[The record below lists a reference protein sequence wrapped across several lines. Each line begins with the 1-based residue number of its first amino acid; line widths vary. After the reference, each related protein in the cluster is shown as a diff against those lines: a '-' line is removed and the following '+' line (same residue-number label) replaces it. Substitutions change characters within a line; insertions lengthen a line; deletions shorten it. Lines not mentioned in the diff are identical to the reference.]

1 LYAYIRCPVFSNFYL
16 FLSFLS
22 LGRIVLSDH
31 VVQILLCC
39 TCLCNTHY
47 LKLPIVNKELII
59 NAAPSGVEIALL
71 EDKKLVEL
79 HNEKADANF
88 AVGDLYL
95 GKVKKLIPGLNAAF
109 IDVGFEKDAFLHY
122 TDLSPYARSL
132 LKFTQLCVADKN
144 PGVFDFS
151 KFNVEPEI
159 IKTGKINEVL
169 SGKPNI
175 LVQILKEPIAAKGPR
190 LSCELSLPGRF
201 VVITPF
207 NDIVAVSKKI
217 HSADERKRLQK
228 IIESIKVKN
237 FGVIVRTAAE
247 GKNTAELHDDL
258 LTLVETWKTIQKN
271 LKGAQPPAKI
281 LSEQDKTTSILRD
294 LLNEDFN
301 RVIINDKNIYNDIK
315 SYIQKIAPD
324 KADIVSFHSNGTA
337 VFDQFGISKQVKSSF
352 GKTVNL
358 NSGAYIII
366 EHTEAL
372 HVIDVN
378 SGYKSVSNNQ
388 EENALETNMEAAEEI
403 ARQLRLR
410 DIGGIIVV
418 DFIDMK
424 LPENK
429 RKLQEAMEKFMLSDR
444 AKHAVLPISKFGL
457 MQITRQRM
465 RPEVNI
471 NTSEICP
478 SCNGTGKITSSF
490 LLEDEIEKRL
500 HYLVTHQHKNLTIVV
515 HPVVYSHLTK
525 GIFNNIRR
533 KWQRKL
539 KTPIKVKANADYYFT
554 EFKFFDANDEEIKF

>member
-1 LYAYIRCPVFSNFYL
+1 
-16 FLSFLS
+16 
-22 LGRIVLSDH
+22 
-31 VVQILLCC
+31 
-39 TCLCNTHY
+39 
-47 LKLPIVNKELII
+47 VNKELII
-59 NAAPSGVEIALL
+59 NAGANGVDIALL

-79 HNEKADANF
+79 HSEKADGRF

-109 IDVGFEKDAFLHY
+109 VDVGFEKDAFLHY
-122 TDLSPYARSL
+122 TDLSPYAKSL
-132 LKFTQLCVADKN
+132 LKFTQQAIADKT
-144 PGVFDFS
+144 PEGFDFGQ
-151 KFNVEPEI
+151 FQVEPEI

-190 LSCELSLPGRF
+190 LSCEISLPGRF
-201 VVITPF
+201 VVLTPF
-207 NDIVAVSKKI
+207 NDIVAVSRKI
-217 HSADERKRLQK
+217 HSSEERKRLQR
-228 IIESIKVKN
+228 IVESIKKKN

-247 GKNTAELHDDL
+247 GKNTAELHEDL
-258 LTLVETWKTIQKN
+258 SELVATWEKIQKN
-271 LKGAQPPAKI
+271 LKGAVAPAKI
-281 LSEQDKTTSILRD
+281 LSEQTKTTSILRD

-301 RVIINDKNIYNDIK
+301 RIVTNDKGIYTDAKN
-315 SYIQKIAPD
+315 YIQKVAPE
-324 KADIVSFHSNGTA
+324 KADIVTLHSNG
-337 VFDQFGISKQVKSSF
+337 VSIFDQYGITKQVKSSF

-358 NSGAYIII
+358 NSGAYVII

-388 EENALETNMEAAEEI
+388 EQNALETNLEAAEEI

-424 LPENK
+424 LPDNK
-429 RKLQEAMEKFMLSDR
+429 KKIIEAMEGFMRPDR

-471 NTSEICP
+471 KTEEVCP
-478 SCNGTGKITSSF
+478 SCQGTGKIAST
-490 LLEDEIEKRL
+490 LILEDEIEKNL
-500 HYLVTHQHKNLTIVV
+500 SYLITHKHRNLTIAVSPIL
-515 HPVVYSHLTK
+515 HAYLTK
-525 GIFNNIRR
+525 GWLWSKAAKWKR
-533 KWQRKL
+533 KYKQNV
-539 KTPIKVKANADYYFT
+539 TIKPDTTYHLT
-554 EFKFFDANDEEIKF
+554 DFKFFDQEGEEIKL

>member
-1 LYAYIRCPVFSNFYL
+1 M
-16 FLSFLS
+16 
-22 LGRIVLSDH
+22 
-31 VVQILLCC
+31 
-39 TCLCNTHY
+39 
-47 LKLPIVNKELII
+47 NKELII
-59 NAAPSGVEIALL
+59 NAGANGVDIALM

-79 HNEKADANF
+79 HSEKADGRF

-109 IDVGFEKDAFLHY
+109 VDVGFEKDAFLHY
-122 TDLSPYARSL
+122 TDLSPYAKSL
-132 LKFTQLCVADKN
+132 LKFTQQAINDKT
-144 PGVFDFS
+144 PEGMDFGQ
-151 KFNVEPEI
+151 FQVEPEI

-190 LSCELSLPGRF
+190 LSCEISLPGRF
-201 VVITPF
+201 VVLTPF
-207 NDIVAVSKKI
+207 NDIVAVSRKI
-217 HSADERKRLQK
+217 HSSEERKRLQR
-228 IIESIKVKN
+228 IVESIKKKN

-247 GKNTAELHDDL
+247 GKNTAELHEDL
-258 LTLVETWKTIQKN
+258 SELVATWEKIQKN
-271 LKGAQPPAKI
+271 LKGAVAPAKI
-281 LSEQDKTTSILRD
+281 LSEQTKTTSILRD

-301 RVIINDKNIYNDIK
+301 RIVTNDKGIYTDAKN
-315 SYIQKIAPD
+315 YIQKVAPE
-324 KADIVSFHSNGTA
+324 KADIVTLHSNG
-337 VFDQFGISKQVKSSF
+337 VSIFDQYGITKQVKSSF

-358 NSGAYIII
+358 NSGAYVII

-388 EENALETNMEAAEEI
+388 EQNALETNLEAAEEI

-424 LPENK
+424 LPDNK
-429 RKLQEAMEKFMLSDR
+429 RKIVEAMEGFMRPDR

-471 NTSEICP
+471 KTEEVCP
-478 SCNGTGKITSSF
+478 SCQGTGKIAST
-490 LLEDEIEKRL
+490 LILEDEIEKNL
-500 HYLVTHQHKNLTIVV
+500 SYLITHKHRNLTISVSPIL
-515 HPVVYSHLTK
+515 HAYLTK
-525 GIFNNIRR
+525 GWLWSKAYKWKRKYRQNI
-533 KWQRKL
+533 
-539 KTPIKVKANADYYFT
+539 TIKPDTTYHLT
-554 EFKFFDANDEEIKF
+554 DFKFFDQEGEEIKL

>member
-1 LYAYIRCPVFSNFYL
+1 
-16 FLSFLS
+16 
-22 LGRIVLSDH
+22 
-31 VVQILLCC
+31 
-39 TCLCNTHY
+39 
-47 LKLPIVNKELII
+47 VNKELII
-59 NAAPSGVEIALL
+59 NSTAHGVDIALL

-79 HNEKADANF
+79 HSEKTDARF

-109 IDVGFEKDAFLHY
+109 VDVGYEKDAFLHY

-132 LKFTQLCVADKN
+132 LKFTQVAINDKSAE
-144 PGVFDFS
+144 VFDFGQ
-151 KFNVEPEI
+151 FQVEPEI

-175 LVQILKEPIAAKGPR
+175 LVQILKEPIANKGPR
-190 LSCELSLPGRF
+190 LSCEISLPGRF
-201 VVITPF
+201 VVLTPF
-207 NDIVAVSKKI
+207 NDIVAVSRKI
-217 HSADERKRLQK
+217 HSSEERKRLQR
-228 IIESIKVKN
+228 IVESIKPKN

-247 GKNTAELHDDL
+247 GKNTAELHEDL
-258 LTLVETWKTIQKN
+258 SELTDMWKSIQQN
-271 LKGAQPPAKI
+271 LKSATPPSKI
-281 LSEQDKTTSILRD
+281 LSEQTKTTSILRD

-301 RVIINDKNIYNDIK
+301 KIVTNDKNIFAESKN
-315 SYIQKIAPD
+315 YIQRVAPE
-324 KADIVSFHSNGTA
+324 KADIVAFHQNGTPI
-337 VFDQFGISKQVKSSF
+337 FDQFGVTKQVKGSF

-358 NSGAYIII
+358 PSGAYLII

-388 EENALETNMEAAEEI
+388 EQNALETNIEAAEEI

-429 RKLQEAMEKFMLSDR
+429 KKLVEAMEGFMRPDR

-465 RPEVNI
+465 KPEMSI
-471 NTSEICP
+471 NTQEVCP
-478 SCNGTGKITSSF
+478 TCYGTGKIAST
-490 LLEDEIEKRL
+490 LILEDEIEKNL
-500 HYLVTHQHKNLTIVV
+500 NYLITHKHRNLSLVV
-515 HPVVYSHLTK
+515 HPIVHAFLTK
-525 GIFNNIRR
+525 GWLWSKASKWKR
-533 KWQRKL
+533 KFKEKISVRHDTSYHL
-539 KTPIKVKANADYYFT
+539 T
-554 EFKFFDANDEEIKF
+554 EFRFFDENGEHIKL

>member
-1 LYAYIRCPVFSNFYL
+1 M
-16 FLSFLS
+16 
-22 LGRIVLSDH
+22 
-31 VVQILLCC
+31 
-39 TCLCNTHY
+39 
-47 LKLPIVNKELII
+47 NKELII
-59 NAAPSGVEIALL
+59 NAAPQGVEIALL

-79 HNEKADANF
+79 HNEKADASF

-109 IDVGFEKDAFLHY
+109 VDVGFEKDAFLHY
-122 TDLSPYARSL
+122 TDLSPYAKSL
-132 LKFTQLCVADKN
+132 LKFTQTAIGDN
-144 PGVFDFS
+144 TPSGFDFGN
-151 KFNVEPEI
+151 FLVEPEI

-190 LSCELSLPGRF
+190 LSCEISLPGRF

-207 NDIVAVSKKI
+207 NDIVAVSRKI
-217 HSADERKRLQK
+217 HSSEERKRLQK
-228 IIESIKVKN
+228 IIESIKPKN

-247 GKNTAELHDDL
+247 GKNTAELHEDL
-258 LTLVETWKTIQKN
+258 SALVDTWKQIQGN
-271 LKGAQPPAKI
+271 LKGAVAPAKI
-281 LSEQDKTTSILRD
+281 LSEQAKTTSMLRD

-301 RVIINDKNIYNDIK
+301 RIVVNDKNIFNDAK
-315 SYIQKIAPD
+315 NYIQKIAPD
-324 KADIVSFHSNGTA
+324 KADIVTFFHNGSPI
-337 VFDQFGISKQVKSSF
+337 FDQYGITKQVKAAF

-358 NSGAYIII
+358 PSGAYLII

-388 EENALETNMEAAEEI
+388 EQNALETNMEAAEEI

-410 DIGGIIVV
+410 DLGGIIVV

-429 RKLQEAMEKFMLSDR
+429 KKLMEAMEEYMKPDR

-465 RPEVNI
+465 KPEVTI
-471 NTSEICP
+471 NTQEICP
-478 SCNGTGKITSSF
+478 SCNGTGKISST
-490 LLEDEIEKRL
+490 LVLEDEIEKNL
-500 HYLVTHQHKNLTIVV
+500 NYLITHSHSNLTLMV
-515 HPVVYSHLTK
+515 HPIMHAYLTK
-525 GIFNNIRR
+525 GWLWSKCWKWRR
-533 KWQRKL
+533 KFKQK
-539 KTPIKVKANADYYFT
+539 IKVVANTNYHLT
-554 EFKFFDANDEEIKF
+554 EFHFFDHHDEEIKL